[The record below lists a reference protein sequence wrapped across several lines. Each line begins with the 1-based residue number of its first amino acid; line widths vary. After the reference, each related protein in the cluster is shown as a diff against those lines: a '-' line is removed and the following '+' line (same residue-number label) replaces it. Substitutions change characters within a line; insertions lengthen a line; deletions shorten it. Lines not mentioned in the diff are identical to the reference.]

1 MSTPAPHLPRRQ
13 DRAPGTAHTR
23 RADRAE
29 TLDPLRT
36 RKSPSTTEPRS
47 HAGSGAPF
55 HLPQSAS
62 NRPDTR
68 VPPSPQSPTAPR
80 PPAAAFL
87 THKAPPALSIPERSG
102 NPNQTQQIG
111 LTRPRIRP
119 CATAENPA
127 PDRTAAIR
135 PAKKRGKRRAELVEK
150 ITNFALIKKFQ
161 L

>member
-36 RKSPSTTEPRS
+36 RKSPLDD
-47 HAGSGAPF
+47 GAPKPCRLRSSV
-55 HLPQSAS
+55 HLPQSAP

-68 VPPSPQSPTAPR
+68 VPPSPQSPTVPR

-102 NPNQTQQIG
+102 NPNHTQQIG